1 MYGFPKSHH
10 NHLSGNM
17 RLRVGAQ
24 NDVSINMKSILP
36 SMNFIESRLESG
48 GNDISITSGIGSA
61 RDNFDAI

>member
-10 NHLSGNM
+10 NHLS
-17 RLRVGAQ
+17 GAQ

-48 GNDISITSGIGSA
+48 GNDISITSGIGSV
-61 RDNFDAI
+61 RDNFDSI